1 MKIPIG
7 MESGEGH
14 PILQKIRERF
24 PSACVGSTLFRGSLS
39 IHINRQHLVE
49 VCRFL
54 HDDPELDFDY
64 PVHISSVDYMG
75 EKERFE
81 IVYEFFSIK
90 KRHQVRLK
98 TRVDEK
104 TCAVDS
110 VTSIWR
116 GANFLEREVYDM
128 MGIKFNNH
136 PDLRRIL
143 MPDEYNEGYP
153 LRKNF
158 PVEGRGWRDTFEFLD
173 N

>member
-1 MKIPIG
+1 MKIPVG

-14 PILQKIRERF
+14 PISQKIREQF
-24 PSACVGSTLFRGSLS
+24 PSAYVGSTLFRGDLS
-39 IHINRQHLVE
+39 VHINKEYLVDL
-49 VCRFL
+49 CRFL

-81 IVYEFFSIK
+81 MVYEFFSVK

-98 TRVDEK
+98 TRVSEK
-104 TCAVDS
+104 ACAVDS
-110 VTSIWR
+110 VTGIWR

-143 MPDEYNEGYP
+143 LPDEYDEGYP

-158 PVEGRGWRDTFEFLD
+158 PVEGRGWRDTFEFLE